1 MADKNE
7 NLAVV
12 EKPKSDPLT
21 NMFNVVSDIKQKPVG
36 DRRQAFIEEQARIL
50 PEKIKA
56 DVDYQRAKFDLET
69 SGKEARA
76 KEGQAQTLLQETDIK
91 QRREGIDKNALPVFS
106 PTQEDLTSYAQLG
119 SAIATLGLMLG
130 GGGKVPAK
138 AAISSMT
145 GMLNGWRTGRKDL
158 YERESK
164 SFDKEFQRV
173 TAIRKSLQDDL
184 STAMQLWPTKR
195 KDAMDIIES
204 LVNKTGAQS
213 VFGKLLYS
221 GQYKAASDFLGNA
234 QKVEEAARI
243 KDEENKRRD
252 ATAKATAAYRKAM
265 LEKTPLKGAG
275 KGLSQQQQGFEDM
288 VSISINEAAAQV
300 ENLSTMKFST
310 TGIWQGRNTKGL
322 LDAPLGVLANTLTT
336 EDVQRYNAVIS
347 VLGREA
353 AKVFAGGRIITDK
366 AADQFSD
373 QFKIKGGDKP
383 FTVLEKMANIRQFF
397 ERAITVKQARPDVS
411 PGMQEIY
418 LNALTSFKEA
428 IPITNKEVNEAKR
441 IFDQS
446 KGKST
451 KTFGEIIKEMGSAK
465 PEAAAPA
472 APASPAS
479 PAAPVSAAPSIDKAD
494 LRLKAAAKIAEGA
507 KKDIVAKRYKE
518 ITGEDY

>member
-1 MADKNE
+1 MADKDE
-7 NLAVV
+7 NLAVA

-36 DRRQAFIEEQARIL
+36 ERRQAFIEEQARIL
-50 PEKIKA
+50 PEKVKA
-56 DVDYQRAKFDLET
+56 DVDYQRARFDLET

-91 QRREGIDKNALPVFS
+91 QRRESIDKNALPVFS

-221 GQYKAASDFLGNA
+221 GQYKAGWDFLGNA

-243 KDEENKRRD
+243 KDEDNKRKD
-252 ATAKATAAYRKAM
+252 ATTKATADYREKMIGFKQDDINIKRQIANAKEKPSDEK
-265 LEKTPLKGAG
+265 EKTTAQIKNNFDKSRDSLTSMTDVLSRLDDPVIKKQWEQGSVEFKRFLSERPSAG
-275 KGLSQQQQGFEDM
+275 KED
-288 VSISINEAAAQV
+288 
-300 ENLSTMKFST
+300 TMF
-310 TGIWQGRNTKGL
+310 
-322 LDAPLGVLANTLTT
+322 
-336 EDVQRYNAVIS
+336 NA
-347 VLGREA
+347 L
-353 AKVFAGGRIITDK
+353 
-366 AADQFSD
+366 
-373 QFKIKGGDKP
+373 
-383 FTVLEKMANIRQFF
+383 
-397 ERAITVKQARPDVS
+397 VKQKSLQSLPAEVRELIVIIASARNDYYKSLSGTAVS
-411 PGMQEIY
+411 GSEATRNFGSIVQPTDNLDQLKTKASIIAKKFANKVQLDIDSY
-418 LNALTSFKEA
+418 RFAPAL
-428 IPITNKEVNEAKR
+428 AKR
-441 IFDQS
+441 
-446 KGKST
+446 
-451 KTFGEIIKEMGSAK
+451 AK
-465 PEAAAPA
+465 QD
-472 APASPAS
+472 
-479 PAAPVSAAPSIDKAD
+479 IDN
-494 LRLKAAAKIAEGA
+494 A
-507 KKDIVAKRYKE
+507 KKYYELPKGIPPGSKKIGTSETLKKDVYEAPDGSKHVPDD
-518 ITGEDY
+518 EDDEDSEDDKDE